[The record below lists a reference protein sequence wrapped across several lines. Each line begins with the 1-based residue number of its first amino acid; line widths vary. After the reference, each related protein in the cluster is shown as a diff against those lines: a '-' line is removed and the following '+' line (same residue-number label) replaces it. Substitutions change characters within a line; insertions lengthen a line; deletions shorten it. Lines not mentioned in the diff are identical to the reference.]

1 MTNDSP
7 KKIVISYLIFC
18 IVFTAVIM
26 AMIFISNFLLF
37 KAVSVDQGV
46 ISDTQGK
53 PVVIIDAGHGG
64 EDGGAIG
71 KNGIYEKDV
80 NLIITNDL
88 ADMLKA
94 AGVEVIMTR
103 SEDVLL
109 YDRSADFKG
118 RKKMLDLAARLRIA
132 NETENAIFVSIHMN
146 SFPIEKYDGLQV
158 YYSKNTAKSRLL
170 AESIQSSVKEHLQ
183 SNNDRSIK
191 EAGSNIYLLDRCQST
206 SVLVECGFL
215 SNTAECDLLSTEE
228 YQKELSLA
236 IFSGIYSYLI
246 EISS

>member
-1 MTNDSP
+1 MTKDSP

-18 IVFTAVIM
+18 ILFTAVIM
-26 AMIFISNFLLF
+26 AMIFVSNYLLF
-37 KAVSVDQGV
+37 KAVPLNQGA
-46 ISDTQGK
+46 IAEAQGK
-53 PVVIIDAGHGG
+53 PIVIIDAGHGG

-71 KNGIYEKDV
+71 KNGVYEKDV
-80 NLIITNDL
+80 NLIIANDL
-88 ADMLKA
+88 SDMLKA
-94 AGVEVIMTR
+94 AGVDVIMTR
-103 SEDVLL
+103 SEDILL

-118 RKKMLDLAARLRIA
+118 RKKMLDLAARLKIA

-158 YYSKNTAKSRLL
+158 YYSKNTDQSRLL
-170 AESIQSSVKEHLQ
+170 AESIQNSVKNLLQ
-183 SNNDRSIK
+183 SENDRSIK

-215 SNTAECDLLSTEE
+215 SNTAECELLSTEE

-236 IFSGIYSYLI
+236 IFNGIYSYVI
-246 EISS
+246 EIGS